1 MPAVSAP
8 LLADRNILPTF
19 PPKPFLPQE
28 QKVGQSP
35 TFLKNCFPNPYNLFM
50 EKIKSKK
57 SKETSQEYSSVIC
70 SKRENWIDVL
80 RGIAI
85 LAVIVDHS
93 LYIFPAFWNTLVSN
107 HTFFSVNWFIFLAAY
122 SNCISFSLKS
132 GSFIQKISGFYRR
145 RSNIFLPYIVATI
158 IYYIYLS
165 WPSFDFKILLSKIFN
180 FSGSYHLYFVQV
192 IIQLYLIF
200 PFIFIILGKIRNIYY
215 QIILLVIITLISFKI
230 IPLNTQPWNY
240 QNFFAPLYIAY
251 LPVFTASI
259 IFFFRSQNIQKW
271 ISYIAVA
278 IYILMEVFLFLSGG
292 VFSVNIPNF
301 YLSLW
306 SITLLLTIKL
316 AIDLTSKH
324 KTKTGE
330 LLSYLGRKSLP
341 IYLYHFLI
349 LKILSKSSLS
359 QNGLFFVLS
368 ILISVILSLV
378 IDNIYTRL
386 KSRLV

>member
-1 MPAVSAP
+1 M
-8 LLADRNILPTF
+8 I
-19 PPKPFLPQE
+19 
-28 QKVGQSP
+28 
-35 TFLKNCFPNPYNLFM
+35 
-50 EKIKSKK
+50 KIKKKK
-57 SKETSQEYSSVIC
+57 SKIAPKNYSSVIC
-70 SKRENWIDVL
+70 TRREDWIDIL
-80 RGIAI
+80 RAVAI
-85 LAVIVDHS
+85 LAVVTDHS
-93 LYIFPAFWNTLVSN
+93 LFLFPAFWNTTISQ

-158 IYYIYLS
+158 IYSIYLS

-200 PFIFIILGKIRNIYY
+200 PFIFIILGKIRSIYY
-215 QIILLVIITLISFKI
+215 QIILLAIITLISFKI
-230 IPLNTQPWNY
+230 IPLNNQPWNY
-240 QNFFAPLYIAY
+240 QSPFAPLYIAY
-251 LPVFTASI
+251 LPIFITAV
-259 IFFFRSQNIQKW
+259 IFFFQSKNIQKW
-271 ISYIAVA
+271 ISYLAVS
-278 IYILMEVFLFLSGG
+278 IYILMEIFLLLSGG

-306 SITLLLTIKL
+306 SMTLFLTVKL
-316 AIDLTSKH
+316 VVEMLFKYH
-324 KTKTGE
+324 TKIGG
-330 LLSYLGRKSLP
+330 LLSHIGRKSLP

-359 QNGLFFVLS
+359 QNGLFFILS
-368 ILISVILSLV
+368 ICLSVIISLA

-386 KSRLV
+386 KIRTGSLLATF

>member
-1 MPAVSAP
+1 MK
-8 LLADRNILPTF
+8 NISSE
-19 PPKPFLPQE
+19 K
-28 QKVGQSP
+28 G
-35 TFLKNCFPNPYNLFM
+35 NLH
-50 EKIKSKK
+50 IKSIHPN
-57 SKETSQEYSSVIC
+57 TNIC
-70 SKRENWIDVL
+70 SMRREDWIDIL

-85 LAVIVDHS
+85 LAVLTDHS
-93 LYIFPAFWNTLVSN
+93 LYLFPAFWNTTISQ

-132 GSFIQKISGFYRR
+132 GSLIQKIFGFYKR
-145 RSNIFLPYIVATI
+145 RSNILLPYIFATI

-215 QIILLVIITLISFKI
+215 KIIILAIINLISFKI
-230 IPLNTQPWNY
+230 IPLNNQPWNY
-240 QNFFAPLYIAY
+240 QNFLAPLAIAY
-251 LPVFTASI
+251 LPVFTSAI
-259 IFFFRSQNIQKW
+259 IFFSQSKNIQKW

-278 IYILMEVFLFLSGG
+278 IYILMEIFLFLSGG
-292 VFSVNIPNF
+292 VFAINIPNF

-306 SITLLLTIKL
+306 SITLLLTVKL
-316 AIDLTSKH
+316 ASDLFSKY
-324 KTKTGE
+324 KTKTVE

-359 QNGLFFVLS
+359 QKGLFFILS
-368 ILISVILSLV
+368 ICLSVVISLA

-386 KSRLV
+386 KIRTGSLLASF